1 MFKNLPTTL
10 WLVGATIAVAALSPV
25 VGQVATTTPPVAP
38 QPAPVATATPTPSA
52 KSAKPLPSATKTP
65 DADAVVVRAA
75 RTELGPVAVDAEGFT
90 LYLSVLD
97 STDPPRSVC
106 LSRKCV
112 ADWRP
117 LYVPDGAEPVAGK
130 GIQPSLLGVVQRKD
144 GTRQATLGGWPLYT
158 FEQDQAPGD
167 VDGDGVKGTWH
178 AISPSGRKATGSN
191 P

>member
-10 WLVGATIAVAALSPV
+10 WVVGATIAVAALSPV
-25 VGQVATTTPPVAP
+25 VGQVATTAPPVVP
-38 QPAPVATATPTPSA
+38 QPAPVAAPKTTTTP
-52 KSAKPLPSATKTP
+52 AKPLPSATEAP
-65 DADAVVVRAA
+65 VAEGVVVKAGKTKA
-75 RTELGPVAVDAEGFT
+75 GPTAVDGEGFT

-97 STDPPRSVC
+97 SNNPPKSVC

-117 LYVPDGAEPVAGK
+117 LFVPDGVKPVAGK
-130 GIQPSLLGVVQRKD
+130 GIEPSLLGVVRRKD
-144 GTRQATLGGWPLYT
+144 GTRQATLNGWPLYT

-167 VDGDGVKGTWH
+167 IDGQGLKGTWYV
-178 AISPSGRKATGSN
+178 ISPGGKKATGSN